1 MFAHQ
6 NALSV
11 EHAGRKSTVAKS
23 HSSRVTAAVAALAGL
38 LACAAG
44 ASAQTTVRIGL
55 AVPNYGPYAPVYA
68 AEELGYYK
76 ENGIKAEITAYRGGA
91 AGQEALAAGAADIIS
106 FFPPGAA
113 LAVKKGI
120 KEKVVAI
127 GSARPVGW
135 HIVVMSN
142 APYRSFKDLAGKKI
156 GITAKG
162 STTDFYALWAANRAG
177 VQVETVPVGAAA
189 LIPTLKSGQIDAA
202 VLNSPLPFKLIIPG
216 EGRSLVDLG
225 KEMDPTLPD
234 VWIATQAIID
244 RDPKAVEG
252 TLRAIY
258 KATAHMKKNRAF
270 AIDFMRKHTGE
281 KDDRVIEQ
289 EYDVVLSGRPSAAKI
304 ERQWIEASLALARLG
319 GITDLPSV
327 DEIFTDRFSHVTGE

>member
-1 MFAHQ
+1 MES
-6 NALSV
+6 LGL
-11 EHAGRKSTVAKS
+11 GRLTAKS
-23 HSSRVTAAVAALAGL
+23 LAVAAL
-38 LACAAG
+38 LACASS

-55 AVPNYGPYAPVYA
+55 AVPNYGPYAPVHA

-76 ENGIKAEITAYRGGA
+76 ENGIKPEITAYRGGA
-91 AGQEALAAGAADIIS
+91 AAQEALAAGAVDILS

-120 KEKVVAI
+120 KEKVVGI
-127 GSARPVGW
+127 GSATPYGW
-135 HIVVMSN
+135 HIVVMTNS
-142 APYRSFKDLAGKKI
+142 PYKSVKDLAGKKV

-177 VQVETVPVGAAA
+177 VQVETIPVGAAA

-225 KEMDPTLPD
+225 KEMEPTLPD
-234 VWIATQAIID
+234 VWIATQALID
-244 RDPKAVEG
+244 SNPKAVEG

-258 KATAHMKKNRAF
+258 KATAYMKKNRAY
-270 AIDFMRKHTGE
+270 AIDFMRKFTGE
-281 KDDRVIEQ
+281 KDDRVIEL
-289 EYDVVLSGRPSAAKI
+289 EYDVVLSGRPTSAKI
-304 ERQWIEASLALARLG
+304 ERSWIEASLALAKLG
-319 GITDLPSV
+319 GITDLPAI

>member
-1 MFAHQ
+1 MESWG
-6 NALSV
+6 L
-11 EHAGRKSTVAKS
+11 R
-23 HSSRVTAAVAALAGL
+23 RLTARSLAVAAL
-38 LACAAG
+38 LAYPSS
-44 ASAQTTVRIGL
+44 ASAQTTVKIGL
-55 AVPNYGPYAPVYA
+55 AVPNYGPYAPVHA

-91 AGQEALAAGAADIIS
+91 AAQEALAAGAVDILS

-120 KEKVVAI
+120 KEKVVGI
-127 GSARPVGW
+127 GSATPYGW
-135 HIVVMSN
+135 HIVVMTNS
-142 APYRSFKDLAGKKI
+142 PYKSVKDLAGKKV

-177 VQVETVPVGAAA
+177 VQVETIPVGAPS

-202 VLNSPLPFKLIIPG
+202 VLNSPLPFKLMIPG

-225 KEMDPTLPD
+225 KEMEPTLPD
-234 VWIATQAIID
+234 VWIATQALID
-244 RDPKAVEG
+244 SNPKAVEG

-258 KATAHMKKNRAF
+258 KATAYMKKNRAY
-270 AIDFMRKHTGE
+270 AIDFMRKFTGE
-281 KDDRVIEQ
+281 KDDRVIEL
-289 EYDVVLSGRPSAAKI
+289 EYDVVLSGRPTSAKI
-304 ERQWIEASLALARLG
+304 ERSWIEASLALAKLG
-319 GITDLPSV
+319 GITDLPAI